1 MQWRLM
7 GRKGDTGHSQ
17 TAGHGRSATGTN
29 YAVSRW
35 EYRYFWTHQVG
46 GRCEYLAL
54 VPDRKTVESLRSL
67 LPLSRRGVLLAG
79 LGVGALAI
87 APLVQAQQAPKS
99 QSLTL
104 VSYAVTKSAYDQIF
118 RLFAADWKKKTGQSV
133 TFQGSYGGSGSQT
146 RAVIDGLE
154 ADVVSLAMAADVN
167 KIQQAGLIQPGW
179 EKENPY
185 NSTPIN
191 STVAVFVRPG
201 NPKKINSWKDL
212 DNKEV
217 EVVLANP
224 KTSGGARWNF
234 LALWGA
240 VTQAG
245 GTDAQARKFIT
256 GVYKNADVLPKDA
269 REATDLFVKRR
280 QGDVLLNWETE
291 AILARRKGEW
301 TTPYKLF
308 SPNVLTE
315 QPVTVVDRVVDRRG
329 TRRVAE
335 AFVRFLYTPAAQR
348 VFVDNGFRPVTPAG
362 KAYAKGKFQSLKFFR
377 VGDFGGWNAVDRSFF
392 GRGGAWDQIFSRTR

>member
-1 MQWRLM
+1 MNKSVY
-7 GRKGDTGHSQ
+7 GRPRQLVLPGL
-17 TAGHGRSATGTN
+17 
-29 YAVSRW
+29 
-35 EYRYFWTHQVG
+35 
-46 GRCEYLAL
+46 LAL
-54 VPDRKTVESLRSL
+54 
-67 LPLSRRGVLLAG
+67 PL
-79 LGVGALAI
+79 ALAMA
-87 APLVQAQQAPKS
+87 APLVQAQQPSKP
-99 QSLTL
+99 QTLTL
-104 VSYAVTKSAYDQIF
+104 VSYAVTKSAYDAITK
-118 RLFAADWKKKTGQSV
+118 RFAADWKQKTGQTV
-133 TFQGSYGGSGSQT
+133 TFKGSYGGSGSQT

-167 KIQQAGLIQPGW
+167 KIQQAGLIRPGW

-212 DNKEV
+212 DNKNV
-217 EVVLANP
+217 DVVTANP

-234 LALWGA
+234 LALWGSIIR
-240 VTQAG
+240 TG
-245 GTDAQARKFIT
+245 GNDAQARSFIT

-315 QPVTVVDRVVDRRG
+315 QPVTVVDKVVDRRG
-329 TRRVAE
+329 TRKLAE
-335 AFVRFLYTPAAQR
+335 AFVKYLYTDQAQKI
-348 VFVDNGFRPVTPAG
+348 FADNGFRPVTPAG
-362 KAYAKGKFQSLKFFR
+362 KAYARGKFQELTFFR
-377 VGDFGGWNAVDRSFF
+377 VGDFGGWGSIDKTFF
-392 GRGGAWDQIFSRTR
+392 GKGGVWDQIFTRSR

>member
-1 MQWRLM
+1 M
-7 GRKGDTGHSQ
+7 GGTEAHSQ
-17 TAGHGRSATGTN
+17 TAGHGAQEQPSAII
-29 YAVSRW
+29 SHLRW
-35 EYRYFWTHQVG
+35 EYRCFQAHRSGGCCAYF
-46 GRCEYLAL
+46 AA
-54 VPDRKTVESLRSL
+54 VPDRNTVQIVRASLATALLGGVAVLSL
-67 LPLSRRGVLLAG
+67 AV
-79 LGVGALAI
+79 

-99 QSLTL
+99 QALTV

-118 RLFAADWKKKTGQSV
+118 KLFAADWKKKTGQTV
-133 TFQGSYGGSGSQT
+133 TLKGSYGGSGSQT
-146 RAVIDGLE
+146 RAVIDGIE

-201 NPKKINSWKDL
+201 NPKKINGWKDL
-212 DNKEV
+212 DNKDV
-217 EVVLANP
+217 EVILANP

-240 VTQAG
+240 VSTTG
-245 GTDAQARKFIT
+245 GTDAQARRFIT
-256 GVYKNADVLPKDA
+256 GVYRNADVLPKDA

-301 TTPYKLF
+301 TTPYRLF

-315 QPVTVVDRVVDRRG
+315 QPVTVVDKVVDRRG

-335 AFVRFLYTPAAQR
+335 AFVRFLYTPVAQR
-348 VFVDNGFRPVTPAG
+348 VFADHGFRPVTPEG
-362 KAYAKGKFQSLKFFR
+362 KAYARGKFQELKFFR
-377 VGDFGGWNAVDRSFF
+377 VGEFGGWNAVDRTFF
-392 GRGGAWDQIFSRTR
+392 GKGGAWDQIFSRTR

>member
-1 MQWRLM
+1 ME
-7 GRKGDTGHSQ
+7 H
-17 TAGHGRSATGTN
+17 
-29 YAVSRW
+29 
-35 EYRYFWTHQVG
+35 
-46 GRCEYLAL
+46 
-54 VPDRKTVESLRSL
+54 LRSL
-67 LPLSRRGVLLAG
+67 LPLSRRGLLLAG

-87 APLVQAQQAPKS
+87 APLVQAQQAPRP
-99 QSLTL
+99 QSLTV
-104 VSYAVTKSAYDQIF
+104 VSYAVTKSAYDEIF
-118 RLFAADWKKKTGQSV
+118 RLFAADWKRKTGQTV
-133 TFQGSYGGSGSQT
+133 TLKGSYGGSGSQT

-154 ADVVSLAMAADVN
+154 ADVVSLAMAADVT
-167 KIQQAGLIQPGW
+167 KIQQAGLIRPGW
-179 EKENPY
+179 EKENPF

-201 NPKKINSWKDL
+201 NPKKIRTWQDL
-212 DNKEV
+212 DNKNV

-245 GTDAQARKFIT
+245 GTEAQARNFIT
-256 GVYKNADVLPKDA
+256 GVYRNADVLPKDA

-335 AFVRFLYTPAAQR
+335 AFVRFLFTPAAQKA
-348 VFVDNGFRPVTPAG
+348 FVDNGFRPVTPAG
-362 KAYAKGKFQSLKFFR
+362 KAYAKGRFQEVKTFR
-377 VGDFGGWNAVDRSFF
+377 VGNFGGWGAVDRTFF
-392 GRGGAWDQIFSRTR
+392 GKGGVWDQIFSRTR

>member
-1 MQWRLM
+1 MQPVRVSLA
-7 GRKGDTGHSQ
+7 
-17 TAGHGRSATGTN
+17 TA
-29 YAVSRW
+29 
-35 EYRYFWTHQVG
+35 
-46 GRCEYLAL
+46 
-54 VPDRKTVESLRSL
+54 
-67 LPLSRRGVLLAG
+67 LLAG
-79 LGVGALAI
+79 AAVLPLAV
-87 APLVQAQQAPKS
+87 APQAQAQQAAKP
-99 QSLTL
+99 QSLTV

-118 RLFAADWKKKTGQSV
+118 KLFAADWKKKTGQSV
-133 TFQGSYGGSGSQT
+133 TLKGSYGGSGSQT

-201 NPKKINSWKDL
+201 NPKKINGWKDL
-212 DNKEV
+212 DNKDV
-217 EVVLANP
+217 QVVLANP

-240 VTQAG
+240 VSTTG

-301 TTPYKLF
+301 KTPYKLF

-329 TRRVAE
+329 TRKVAE
-335 AFVRFLYTPAAQR
+335 AFVRFLFTPAAQK

-362 KAYAKGKFQSLKFFR
+362 KAYAKGKFQDLKFFR
-377 VGDFGGWNAVDRSFF
+377 VGEFGGWNAVDRSFF
-392 GRGGAWDQIFSRTR
+392 GKGGAWDQIFSRTR